1 MSRHTLLPS
10 MPSCGIWKAVENNLI
25 VRWDSAPHHKELASF
40 PFHKHTG
47 HSAEA
52 HKPMTLLEAL
62 DEIVRLLQI

>member
-1 MSRHTLLPS
+1 MR
-10 MPSCGIWKAVENNLI
+10 SCGIWKAVENKLI

-62 DEIVRLLQI
+62 DEIVRLLKI